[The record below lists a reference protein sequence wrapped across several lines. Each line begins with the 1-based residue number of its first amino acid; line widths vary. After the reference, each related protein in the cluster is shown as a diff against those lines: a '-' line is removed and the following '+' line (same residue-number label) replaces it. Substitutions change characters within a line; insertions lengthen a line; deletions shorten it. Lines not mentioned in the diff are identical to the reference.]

1 MAIGQKGLLVDTQ
14 GNWGN
19 ILTGD
24 GAAAGRYI
32 EARLSEFALD
42 VVFDNKVT
50 DWTWSY
56 DGTNQE
62 PITLPAKFPLLLAQG
77 AEGIAVGLS
86 CKILPHNFNEIIDA
100 AVAYLR
106 GEEFHLYPDFPT
118 GGYIDVNNYK
128 DGERGGN
135 VRVRTKIEKV
145 DNKIL
150 LVKDVPYGKTTATVI
165 ESILKAAEKG
175 KIKIKKVEDNTAS
188 TAEIIVTLQPG
199 TSSDKAIDALYAFSD
214 CEISISPC
222 CCVIKD
228 EKPQFLNVSE
238 LLRFSVN
245 RTKDILKADLEYQRK
260 DALESLLYASL
271 EKIFIEER
279 IYKDRAYEQAKDLD
293 TALAHIDKRL
303 EPYKSQF
310 VRLITRDDLLRL
322 LEIKMAR
329 ILKFNIDKANNY
341 IAMLNERIADIDQKL
356 AHLVDYAI
364 EWYERLKKKYGS
376 AYPRRTIIR
385 DFDTI
390 VASKVAEAN
399 EKLYINRADGFIG
412 TGLKKDEFVCNCSD
426 IDDIIIFY
434 KDGKFKVIKVS
445 EKIYVGKN
453 IIYLNVFKRNDTRT
467 IYNVLYQD
475 GKGGIV
481 YMKRFA
487 VTGVT
492 RDREYDLTQGKP
504 GSKIMWFTANPNG
517 EAEVL
522 RITLKPKP
530 RLKVLQFDIDLADL
544 GIKGKLTR
552 GNLVTKNEVH
562 RITLKEH
569 GVSTLG
575 DREVW
580 FDPDVLRINYENHGY
595 SLGKFSGDDRILVIM
610 KNGDFYT
617 TTSEATNH
625 YEDGIL
631 RIEKYAESKVW
642 TAIVDD
648 ADQGY
653 LYIKRCTLDDRNSK
667 QSMIGGNPASKLLAL
682 SDAKFPRF
690 EVKFGGGDAFRENL
704 VIDADEFI
712 GVKSFKAKGKRVSN
726 FAIDAITEIEPREV
740 PEEETV
746 AETAIAEMEDADT
759 TVVNNS
765 KEINQ
770 QEVRDQLTGQTRLFD
785 DDE

>member
-1 MAIGQKGLLVDTQ
+1 M
-14 GNWGN
+14 
-19 ILTGD
+19 
-24 GAAAGRYI
+24 
-32 EARLSEFALD
+32 
-42 VVFDNKVT
+42 
-50 DWTWSY
+50 
-56 DGTNQE
+56 
-62 PITLPAKFPLLLAQG
+62 
-77 AEGIAVGLS
+77 
-86 CKILPHNFNEIIDA
+86 
-100 AVAYLR
+100 
-106 GEEFHLYPDFPT
+106 
-118 GGYIDVNNYK
+118 
-128 DGERGGN
+128 
-135 VRVRTKIEKV
+135 
-145 DNKIL
+145 
-150 LVKDVPYGKTTATVI
+150 
-165 ESILKAAEKG
+165 
-175 KIKIKKVEDNTAS
+175 
-188 TAEIIVTLQPG
+188 
-199 TSSDKAIDALYAFSD
+199 
-214 CEISISPC
+214 
-222 CCVIKD
+222 
-228 EKPQFLNVSE
+228 
-238 LLRFSVN
+238 
-245 RTKDILKADLEYQRK
+245 
-260 DALESLLYASL
+260 
-271 EKIFIEER
+271 
-279 IYKDRAYEQAKDLD
+279 
-293 TALAHIDKRL
+293 AHIDKRL

-356 AHLVDYAI
+356 AHLVDYTI

-785 DDE
+785 DDDE